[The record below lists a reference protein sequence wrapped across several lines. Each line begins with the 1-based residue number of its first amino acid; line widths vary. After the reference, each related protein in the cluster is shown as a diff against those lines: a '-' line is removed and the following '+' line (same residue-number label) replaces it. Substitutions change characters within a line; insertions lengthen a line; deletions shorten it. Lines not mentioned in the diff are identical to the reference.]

1 MADRPFEELVAPYRR
16 ELRLHCYRMLGSS
29 HDADDMVQETL
40 VRAWRASGSIG
51 DPRAVRAWL
60 YRIGT
65 NVCLDELARRSTR
78 LAPANAGPPGDPD
91 APPVP
96 PSEQAWIEPCPDSW
110 LGDGQPDPGARV
122 ELKESVALAF
132 IAALQV
138 LTPPQR
144 AVLLLRDVVELT
156 ADETADALGMTVPAT
171 KSALHRA
178 RAAIEERE
186 LAPDEAVDE
195 DLLARYVR
203 AWETADLDAM
213 VALLHQE
220 VMLAMPP
227 SPTWFFGRAAV
238 AGFVRGYIVPRARIE
253 PVRLVRTGANGRQA
267 FAVYRKRS
275 GSFVIEA
282 IQGVSARAGAV
293 VAIDHFLMPEVFDVF
308 GLPRTLTAD
317 SRLRATP
324 GACRPDKE

>member
-1 MADRPFEELVAPYRR
+1 VTDRAFQQLVGPYRD

-40 VRAWRASGSIG
+40 VRAWRASGSLE
-51 DPRAVRAWL
+51 DPQAVRAWL

-65 NVCLDELARRSTR
+65 NVCLDELVRRPKR
-78 LAPANAGPPGDPD
+78 AVPASAGPPGDPD

-96 PSEQAWIEPCPDSW
+96 PSEHAWIEPCPNAW
-110 LGDGQPDPGARV
+110 LHGGPGDPAGRI

-132 IAALQV
+132 IAALQL

-156 ADETADALGMTVPAT
+156 AEETADALEMSVPAI

-178 RAAIEERE
+178 RAAIEERA
-186 LAPDEAVDE
+186 LAPDEAIDP
-195 DLLARYVR
+195 DLLARYVQ
-203 AWETADLDAM
+203 AWETADSDAI
-213 VALLHQE
+213 VALLHEE

-227 SPTWFFGRAAV
+227 SPTWFSGRAAA
-238 AGFVRGYIVPRARIE
+238 AGFVRGYIVPRARMQ
-253 PVRLVRTGANGRQA
+253 PVRLVRTGANGRTA
-267 FAVYRKRS
+267 FAFYRERK
-275 GSFVIEA
+275 GSFQLEA
-282 IQGVSARAGAV
+282 IQGVSARAGTI

-308 GLPRTLTAD
+308 GLSKTLAVD
-317 SRLRATP
+317 
-324 GACRPDKE
+324 